1 MLQRKYAKKP
11 DALMPRLFRKIQHQA
26 MSLTSSK
33 MMNSESKSTHESKAP
48 MSIYDNDT
56 SIYGN
61 KIEKYTLVGFPLRT
75 KVYG

>member
-1 MLQRKYAKKP
+1 
-11 DALMPRLFRKIQHQA
+11 

-33 MMNSESKSTHESKAP
+33 MMNSESKSTHESKVP

-61 KIEKYTLVGFPLRT
+61 KTEKYTLVGFPLRT